1 MSAQLV
7 QRRVVVFVKRQGS
20 ILYVAHQQ
28 AAPFEVPAD
37 AFTEAANEREP
48 RSSTAFRHGDVKVM
62 IRRLLGSR
70 CGNDA
75 LRVR

>member
-1 MSAQLV
+1 MTAQLV

-37 AFTEAANEREP
+37 AFTETLNEVLQ
-48 RSSTAFRHGDVKVM
+48 TGGC
-62 IRRLLGSR
+62 RRLHPPEAR
-70 CGNDA
+70 D
-75 LRVR
+75 RR